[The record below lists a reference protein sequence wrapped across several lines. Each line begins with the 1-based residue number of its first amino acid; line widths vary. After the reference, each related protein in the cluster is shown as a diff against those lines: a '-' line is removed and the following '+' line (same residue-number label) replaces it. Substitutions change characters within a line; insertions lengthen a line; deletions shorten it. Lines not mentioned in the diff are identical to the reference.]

1 MSEQL
6 ADDVI
11 RTVDFKE
18 NTYNTHSFDSI
29 SKTSIED
36 GIVITFEFDDSD
48 AEYEVIIINDK
59 IQEVI
64 YYSASSE
71 TTSKVNPS
79 IDEVVEFLYV

>member
-11 RTVDFKE
+11 RIVDFKE
-18 NTYNTHSFDSI
+18 NIYNTHSFDSI

-36 GIVITFEFDDSD
+36 GIVINFTFDDSD
-48 AEYEVIIINDK
+48 AEYEVVIIEDE
-59 IQEVI
+59 IQEAI
-64 YYSASSE
+64 YYSESGE

-79 IDEVVEFLYV
+79 IDEAVEFLYA